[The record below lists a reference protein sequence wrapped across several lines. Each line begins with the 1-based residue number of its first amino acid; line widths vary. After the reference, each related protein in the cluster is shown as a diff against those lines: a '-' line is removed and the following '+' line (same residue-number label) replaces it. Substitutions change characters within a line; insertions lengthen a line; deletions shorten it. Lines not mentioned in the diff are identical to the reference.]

1 MPAHRAGTTT
11 QHDPR
16 NDSGTGLSSVNRRRF
31 LGYLVAAPTL
41 VVAAEMGRQAI
52 WDAPEAY
59 AASSRP
65 IPSPPQT
72 PEYYE
77 FVDAYRD
84 ACRPTNPLLRVEIGE
99 NGRPSFRLP
108 RSDNGQGILTSFA
121 MIIAEEMDIDPS
133 DVDVTLADARPEL
146 MFNQLTGGSSS
157 SFSLY
162 TPVRVA
168 AAIARGALLDA
179 AAEALGG
186 ERRLL
191 QSAGLAF
198 TDTAGRSIGF
208 GELSKLAA
216 VPVTTPVEVV
226 LKSREEFTVLGKSRI
241 KDDARAIVTGQ
252 KQFAMDI
259 PVPDALPTV
268 ICRAPDLN
276 GFPVGQASNM
286 PSNID
291 EVRTMPGVTDVEPIG
306 NGIAV
311 RARTF
316 GQCIDAVRALEV
328 NWEPGTVAG
337 KNDDD
342 IVAELRAAELPLA
355 IPAVPG
361 KTIEQEFV
369 HYSRNG
375 SALETNCA
383 TVVFSG
389 SKAEVWAPAKSPISG
404 QKIVSQKLG
413 IAQNDVT
420 FHVTPGGGSFGR
432 RLFNDHVQEAAEAA
446 KAIGKPVKL
455 MWDRAND
462 CRQGRV
468 KPLCTTRIR
477 AVLTDD
483 AVASFELRYTGVN
496 MEVDEGLTD
505 VLSSQLIKAP
515 EGNLGVSATFFEI
528 SVLTPYNFGVN
539 TRFLNEVNY
548 GFNTGST
555 RNVYG
560 PDTCTAR
567 EVMIDRIAERLGR
580 DPYEFR
586 AEFIKTERAKKVL
599 DRCAEEA
606 DWGKKMEPGTAQG
619 IGFHQEYKAIMACIV
634 EIDARPETVNRKI
647 RSARTGPRVTKAT
660 FVGDPGLLL
669 NPLGYKAQMMGGIN
683 DGIANALTAGLHLEN
698 GSFVEASWDNYFYT
712 RQWNTPPE
720 MNIIAIEDSEYPEPG
735 GAGEAGV
742 AAAMSAV
749 VNAHR
754 RATGKEPEYTPL
766 LHKEPFPEGF
776 TQYPTSPPIPQSPTN
791 GLEFTR

>member
-11 QHDPR
+11 QPAPGKHAAAGRSP
-16 NDSGTGLSSVNRRRF
+16 VNRRRF

-41 VVAAEMGRQAI
+41 VVVADVGREAVFGGAPQASAAAL
-52 WDAPEAY
+52 
-59 AASSRP
+59 
-65 IPSPPQT
+65 PSPPQT

-77 FVDAYRD
+77 FVDSYRD
-84 ACRPTNPLLRVEIGE
+84 ACRPTNALLKVEVKEDGRVA
-99 NGRPSFRLP
+99 FALP
-108 RSDNGQGILTSFA
+108 RSDNGQGIQTLFA
-121 MIIAEEMDIDPS
+121 MIIAEEMGIDPS

-146 MFNQLTGGSSS
+146 IFNQLTGGSSTTY
-157 SFSLY
+157 SLY

-168 AAIARGALLDA
+168 AAIAKGALLDA
-179 AAEALGG
+179 AAQALGG
-186 ERRLL
+186 EARLL
-191 QSAGLAF
+191 ETQGL
-198 TDTAGRSIGF
+198 TIVDTAGTAIGF
-208 GELSKLAA
+208 GELSRLAA
-216 VPVTTPVEVV
+216 VPTTTPVEVI
-226 LKSREEFTVLGKSRI
+226 LKSRDEFTILGKPRR
-241 KDDARAIVTGQ
+241 KDDALAMVTGK

-276 GFPVGQASNM
+276 GFPSGL

-291 EVRTMPGVTDVEPIG
+291 EVRNMPGVTDVEPIG

-311 RARTF
+311 RAQTF
-316 GQCIDAVRALEV
+316 GQAIDGVNALRV

-342 IVAELRAAELPLA
+342 IVEGLRAAELPLA
-355 IPAVPG
+355 VPAVPG
-361 KTIEQEFV
+361 KTLEQELV

-383 TVVFSG
+383 VMTFQDG
-389 SKAEVWAPAKSPISG
+389 KAEVWAPAKSPISG
-404 QKIVSQKLG
+404 QRIVSEKLG
-413 IAQNDVT
+413 IAVNDVT
-420 FHVTPGGGSFGR
+420 FHVVPGGGSFGR
-432 RLFNDHVQEAAEAA
+432 RLFNDNIQEAAEAV
-446 KAIGKPVKL
+446 KAIGKPIKL

-468 KPLCTTRIR
+468 KPLCTTRVR

-483 AVASFELRYTGVN
+483 AVASFELRYSGVN

-505 VLSSQLIKAP
+505 VLTSQLIKAP
-515 EGNLGVSATFFEI
+515 GGNLGVSETFWEI
-528 SVLTPYNFGVN
+528 SVHTPYNFGVN
-539 TRFLNEVNY
+539 TRAMVETNY

-567 EVMIDRIAERLGR
+567 ELMIDRIAERLNK

-586 AEFIKTERAKKVL
+586 AEFVKTERLRKVIQ
-599 DRCAEEA
+599 RAAEEA
-606 DWGKKMEPGTAQG
+606 DWGKSMPRGTAQG
-619 IGFHQEYKAIMACIV
+619 IGVHQEYKCATACVV

-647 RSARTGPRVTKAT
+647 RSARTGPRVTKVT
-660 FVGDPGLLL
+660 FVVDPGLLL
-669 NPLGYKAQMMGGIN
+669 NPLGFEAQVQGGIN
-683 DGIANALTAGLHLEN
+683 DGIANALTAGLHLVD

-720 MNIIAIEDSEYPEPG
+720 VNVILIEDSEYPDPG
-735 GAGEAGV
+735 GAGEVSV
-742 AAAMSAV
+742 AATMSAV
-749 VNAHR
+749 VNAFR
-754 RATGKEPEYTPL
+754 RATGIEPEYTPL

-776 TQYPTSPPIPQSPTN
+776 TQYPTSPPIPPSPTN
-791 GLEFTR
+791 GLDFTF

>member
-11 QHDPR
+11 QPDPR
-16 NDSGTGLSSVNRRRF
+16 KVSGSRLISVNRRKF
-31 LGYLVAAPTL
+31 LGYFIAGPSL
-41 VVAAEMGRQAI
+41 VVVADMGQKAI
-52 WDAPEAY
+52 WGAPEAY
-59 AASSRP
+59 AASSTP
-65 IPSPPQT
+65 LPSPPQT

-77 FVDAYRD
+77 FVDSYRD
-84 ACRPTNPLLRVEIGE
+84 ACRPTNALLRVEIGE

-108 RSDNGQGILTSFA
+108 RSDNGQGVLTSFA
-121 MIIAEEMDIDPS
+121 MIIAEEMDIDPA

-157 SFSLY
+157 TFSLY

-168 AAIARGALLDA
+168 AAIAKGALLDA
-179 AAEALGG
+179 AAQYLGG

-191 QSAGLAF
+191 KSAGLAI

-208 GELSKLAA
+208 GELSSLAA
-216 VPVTTPVEVV
+216 VPVTTPVEVI
-226 LKSREEFTVLGKSRI
+226 LKEREEFTVLGKSRI

-252 KQFAMDI
+252 KKFAMDI

-276 GFPVGQASNM
+276 GFPAGL

-291 EVRTMPGVTDVEPIG
+291 EVRTMPGITDVEPIG

-311 RARTF
+311 RAQTF
-316 GQCIDAVRALEV
+316 GQAIDGVRALEV
-328 NWEPGTVAG
+328 NWEPGTVTG
-337 KNDDD
+337 QNDDD
-342 IVAELRAAELPLA
+342 VIAQLRAAELPLVT
-355 IPAVPG
+355 PAVPG

-383 TVVFSG
+383 IVSYNEGDST
-389 SKAEVWAPAKSPISG
+389 AEVWAPAKSPISG
-404 QKIVSQKLG
+404 QKIASQKLG
-413 IAQNDVT
+413 LKQNDVT
-420 FHVTPGGGSFGR
+420 FHVIPGGGSFGR
-432 RLFNDHVQEAAEAA
+432 RLFNDSIQEASEAA

-505 VLSSQLIKAP
+505 VLTSQLIKAP
-515 EGNLGVSATFFEI
+515 SGNLGISETFWEL

-567 EVMIDRIAERLGR
+567 ETMIDRICEKLGR

-586 AEFIKTERAKKVL
+586 AEFIKTGRAKKVL

-606 DWGKKMEPGTAQG
+606 DWGKSMEPGTAQG
-619 IGFHQEYKAIMACIV
+619 IGFHQEYKAVMACIV
-634 EIDARPETVNRKI
+634 EIDCRPETVNRQI

-660 FVGDPGLLL
+660 FVVDPGLLL
-669 NPLGYKAQMMGGIN
+669 NPLGYEAQMMGGIN

-698 GSFVEASWDNYFYT
+698 GHFVEASWDNYFYT

-720 MNIIAIEDSEYPEPG
+720 MNIIVIEDSEYPEPA

-754 RATGKEPEYTPL
+754 RATGIEPEYTPL

-776 TQYPTSPPIPQSPTN
+776 TEYPTVPPIPQSPTN

>member
-11 QHDPR
+11 QPDQR
-16 NDSGTGLSSVNRRRF
+16 SDSGTGRSSLNRRKF

-41 VVAAEMGRQAI
+41 VVVADMGQKAI
-52 WDAPEAY
+52 WGAPEAY
-59 AASSRP
+59 AASSTP

-77 FVDAYRD
+77 FVDSYRD
-84 ACRPTNPLLRVEIGE
+84 ACRPTNALLRVEIGD

-108 RSDNGQGILTSFA
+108 RSDNGQGILTLFA
-121 MIIAEEMDIDPS
+121 MIIAEEMGIDPG

-146 MFNQLTGGSSS
+146 IFNQLTGGSSS
-157 SFSLY
+157 TYSLY

-168 AAIARGALLDA
+168 AAIAKGALLDA
-179 AAEALGG
+179 AAQALGQ
-186 ERRLL
+186 EKRLL
-191 QSAGLAF
+191 ETAGL
-198 TDTAGRSIGF
+198 TIVDTGGKALGF
-208 GELSKLAA
+208 GELSRLAA
-216 VPVTTPVEVV
+216 VPVTTPVEVI
-226 LKSREEFTVLGKSRI
+226 LKDREEFTVLGKSRI
-241 KDDARAIVTGQ
+241 KDDARAIATGA
-252 KQFAMDI
+252 KPFTMDLQI
-259 PVPDALPTV
+259 PDALPTV

-276 GFPVGQASNM
+276 GFPNGL

-291 EVRTMPGVTDVEPIG
+291 EVRTMPGITDVEPIG

-311 RARTF
+311 RAATF
-316 GQCIDAVRALEV
+316 GQAIDGVRALEV
-328 NWEPGTVAG
+328 EWNPGTVAG

-342 IVAELRAAELPLA
+342 IIAELRAAELPL
-355 IPAVPG
+355 ITPVVPG
-361 KTIEQEFV
+361 KTLEHEFV

-383 TVVFSG
+383 IVSFADG
-389 SKAEVWAPAKSPISG
+389 KAEVWAPAKSPIAG
-404 QKIVSQKLG
+404 AKIVSQKLG
-413 IAQNDVT
+413 IGVNDVT
-420 FHVTPGGGSFGR
+420 FHVVPGGGSFGR

-483 AVASFELRYTGVN
+483 AVASFELRYTGVG

-515 EGNLGVSATFFEI
+515 GGNLGVSETFWEI

-539 TRFLNEVNY
+539 TRLMNEVNS

-560 PDTCTAR
+560 PDTCTSR
-567 EVMIDRIAERLGR
+567 EVMIDRICEQLGR

-586 AEFIKTERAKKVL
+586 AEFIKTERAKRVL
-599 DRCAEEA
+599 DRVAEEA
-606 DWGKKMEPGTAQG
+606 DWGKSMEEGTAQG
-619 IGFHQEYKAIMACIV
+619 IGFHQEYKAVMACVV
-634 EIDARPETVNRKI
+634 ELDCRPETVNRQI
-647 RSARTGPRVTKAT
+647 FSARTGPRVTKVT
-660 FVGDPGLLL
+660 FVCDPGLLL
-669 NPLGYKAQMMGGIN
+669 NPTGYQGQLMGGIN

-720 MNIIAIEDSEYPEPG
+720 MNVIVLEDSEISEPA

-749 VNAHR
+749 VCAFR
-754 RATGKEPEYTPL
+754 RATGQEPEYTPL

-776 TQYPTSPPIPQSPTN
+776 TQYPTSPPIPESPTN
-791 GLEFTR
+791 GLEFTF